1 MDRKILSVIGIILIS
16 SFSVFSAQYITVAS
30 GQLGSGTQMN
40 LCYNT
45 SIGKMCYSVQNN
57 PSYPYYGLVSGIF
70 PLSVPTYL
78 PVGQYLYFNGW
89 TNSLTGQQY
98 GNSIVTFIHE
108 VTSNN
113 TYLQFVAPGG
123 VASSSVLD
131 NPYSM
136 LSGVSFQSAPLI
148 QFTGSSATI
157 SYIGVGNAPGIYSYE
172 LGQPVG
178 ITQQVSVCPGP
189 IVNIISPV
197 NGSSFNVGQPFTLEV
212 QDIPQ
217 YTNLSISGVEY
228 IIYINNQVYTQNITT
243 PSQPYTGSID
253 NFSITLNSGGN
264 ITIQAVVAYQYSSG
278 CIGINETSIKLYS
291 TAPLQLVI
299 NSIGPLNPVP
309 NTSLGYPVVSSP
321 NMSVQF
327 TLSGNVL
334 YATQTTCTVSANLL
348 TACAS
353 GSQTSVSST
362 AGPFSYTGPSYT
374 TASYLDMSSA
384 AQGIYQ
390 VTVTCSVGST
400 TLSKSVQVLYAY
412 DPNACSLYCSAQNG
426 YYNGTYCCGLN
437 GQPSPSQVTGYP
449 NPTYY
454 NASTCSLVSLQPG
467 QCVNNNDV
475 PPPGWTCLNST
486 TVAYVTYSCSVNYP
500 SVNPPGVGQ
509 VIQNITQEFGCG
521 QYAYCSYGQCVQFGQ
536 NITPS
541 LTINVIYPQQG
552 QTVYAQNG
560 QIYVQFIPNDT
571 LETQVACM
579 IYDNGQIVGQGQ
591 YTSGNVAS
599 LSIPVQSGQNTLNI
613 TCADINNVTNSTVV
627 QFTVSTGYI
636 VTSPSECGIPYVCL
650 SPTQA
655 AYVQYNVVNGI
666 CNYTVIQTYNA
677 STGQYCFGGF
687 LINANQ
693 VNVQQQLFGQ
703 TCAPDAMTIVEEQLT
718 PSSPGVA
725 VNLYPLQAAPFR
737 CLLGLSVT
745 PQQLQSFNGMIIPV
759 CTQNNTIVEYQIIAQ
774 NGTIYFQNIGQQ
786 ACNNLCVA
794 GLCVQPGYTIQPPTI
809 QLINVPT
816 NVSVG
821 QSVTITFEVGSPYP
835 TAYVQLYIITPT
847 NQTLVYSGVVNTNIP
862 VSVSFIVPDPEQAQL
877 YAVAEDPS
885 GLTGTAIQQII
896 ISSVTP
902 TTNITTPS
910 APITPSVSGISGVGA
925 ALTSAFVTPTG
936 APNYTIIII
945 IIAIVGGLAGAYLS
959 LKKKK

>member
-1 MDRKILSVIGIILIS
+1 MDRKILSIIGIIGIF
-16 SFSVFSAQYITVAS
+16 SFSILSAQYITVVS
-30 GQLGSGTQMN
+30 SQLGSGTQMN
-40 LCYNT
+40 ICYNT
-45 SIGKMCYSVQNN
+45 TAGTQCYAVQNN
-57 PSYPYYGLVSGIF
+57 PNNSYYGVLMSGI
-70 PLSVPTYL
+70 SVPFSYVFFSGWLNQQTNN
-78 PVGQYLYFNGW
+78 QY
-89 TNSLTGQQY
+89 S
-98 GNSIVTFIHE
+98 NSILTFINE
-108 VTSNN
+108 ISNN
-113 TYLQFVAPGG
+113 SYLQFVAPGG
-123 VASSSVLD
+123 VVSSNVLD
-131 NPYSM
+131 NPYSLM
-136 LSGVSFQSAPLI
+136 GTSFTSMPLI

-157 SYIGVGNAPGIYSYE
+157 SYIGVGNSPGIYSYQ

-178 ITQQVSVCPGP
+178 ITQQVSVCPAP

-212 QDIPQ
+212 QDVPV
-217 YTNLSISGVEY
+217 YTNLSISGIQY

-243 PSQPYTGSID
+243 PTQPYTGSIN

-264 ITIQAVVAYQYSSG
+264 ITVQAVVAYQYASG
-278 CIGINETSIKLYS
+278 CIGINTTSIKLYA
-291 TAPLQLVI
+291 TAPLQLVV
-299 NSIGPLNPVP
+299 NSIGPLSSVP
-309 NTSLGYPVVSSP
+309 NTSVGYPVVSNS

-327 TLSGNVL
+327 TISGNVL
-334 YATQTTCTVSANLL
+334 AATQTTCTVSANLI

-353 GSQTSVSST
+353 GSQTSASATV
-362 AGPFSYTGPSYT
+362 GPFSYTGPSYT
-374 TASYLDMSSA
+374 TTAYLDMSNA
-384 AQGIYQ
+384 AQGVYQ
-390 VTVTCSVGST
+390 VTVTCNVGST
-400 TLSKSVQVLYAY
+400 TLSNSIQVLYAY
-412 DPNACSLYCSAQNG
+412 DPNACSLYCSALNG

-437 GQPSPSQVTGYP
+437 GQPSPNQVKVYP

-454 NASTCSLVSLQPG
+454 NASTCSLVQLQPG
-467 QCVNNNDV
+467 QCVNNYDV

-500 SVNPPGVGQ
+500 PVNPPAVGQ
-509 VIQNITQEFGCG
+509 VIQNITQEFSCG
-521 QYAYCSYGQCVQFGQ
+521 PSATCSYGQCVPIGQ

-541 LTINVIYPQQG
+541 LTINVIYPQPG
-552 QTVYAQNG
+552 QMVYAQNG

-571 LETQVACM
+571 LETQVACT

-591 YTSGNVAS
+591 YTSGNLAS
-599 LSIPVQSGQNTLNI
+599 LLIPVQSGQNTLNI
-613 TCADINNVTNSTVV
+613 TCVDINNVTNSTVV

-636 VTSPSECGIPYVCL
+636 VRSPNECGIPYVCL
-650 SPTQA
+650 SSIQA
-655 AYVQYNVVNGI
+655 AYVQYQVVNGM

-703 TCAPDAMTIVEEQLT
+703 TCAPDAITIEQEQLT

-725 VNLYPLQAAPFR
+725 VNIYPLQAAPYR

-745 PQQLQSFNGMIIPV
+745 PSQLQSFNGMIIPV
-759 CTQNNTIVEYQIIAQ
+759 CTPNNTIVEYQIIAQ
-774 NGTIYFQNIGQQ
+774 NGTVYFQNISEQS
-786 ACNNLCVA
+786 CNSLCVA

-816 NVSVG
+816 NVNVG
-821 QSVTITFEVGSPYP
+821 QQATITFEVGSPYP
-835 TAYVQLYIITPT
+835 TAYVQIYIITPT

-862 VSVSFIVPDPEQAQL
+862 VQATFTVPDPEQAQI

-885 GLTGTAIQQII
+885 GLTGTATQTIE

-910 APITPSVSGISGVGA
+910 APVAPVSGALPGIGA
-925 ALTSAFVTPTG
+925 AITSAFVTPSG
-936 APNYTIIII
+936 APNYTTILI
-945 IIAIVGGLAGAYLS
+945 IIAIAGGLAGAYLY